1 MRFYLVD
8 LVLHQA
14 LLNLF
19 GHVYNV
25 SLPLVI
31 TVLKHASVDEDLL

>member
-19 GHVYNV
+19 GHVYDV

-31 TVLKHASVDEDLL
+31 TVLKQASVDEKLL